1 MCTTWPGWSNSSS
14 GWSHKLS
21 PSCILSFSS
30 SYSQLQGSPTSEQP
44 LAHCK
49 TITEKINK
57 CTCLC
62 LCIVKEYFSR
72 SFYQGAERPP
82 VQWCYVWEDLSLCQG
97 KILLP
102 SNWYSL
108 ITYLIFQR
116 DQQHSEDITVQRE
129 RKGREDE
136 LKVLFE
142 NIELQK
148 RWGYILVATCNLF
161 SVIQENFVALGETLW
176 WGEIEIKVFQGNQ
189 AKWYGFCWWWQIWK
203 SSSLLY

>member
-108 ITYLIFQR
+108 IT
-116 DQQHSEDITVQRE
+116 E
-129 RKGREDE
+129 GR
-136 LKVLFE
+136 LTLP
-142 NIELQK
+142 K
-148 RWGYILVATCNLF
+148 RM
-161 SVIQENFVALGETLW
+161 NFR
-176 WGEIEIKVFQGNQ
+176 
-189 AKWYGFCWWWQIWK
+189 K
-203 SSSLLY
+203 SSKRPLSPPSFSESYIADFVTKLRQKCVWSYGGTFVYYIILFPMRCM

>member
-1 MCTTWPGWSNSSS
+1 MHVVQQFNMVIGWKNALKRPFCIIFMLKKHWSKFCNINLWIENDPPLRNFSENSSVLVMW
-14 GWSHKLS
+14 GV
-21 PSCILSFSS
+21 P
-30 SYSQLQGSPTSEQP
+30 E
-44 LAHCK
+44 
-49 TITEKINK
+49 
-57 CTCLC
+57 
-62 LCIVKEYFSR
+62 
-72 SFYQGAERPP
+72 
-82 VQWCYVWEDLSLCQG
+82 
-97 KILLP
+97 
-102 SNWYSL
+102 
-108 ITYLIFQR
+108 YLIFQR

-203 SSSLLY
+203 SSSLLYYYYIARCRSIKIRIWWGLKTWQLWWGPIC